1 MALTWDARN
10 VPEAERNHP
19 LFQSAIWNSMA
30 IGIGV
35 LDELSLPE
43 AVVRTQIKEGLNGA
57 WQYDNE
63 GNPIY
68 LWKELWRFVGL
79 RTNVSYEPKAKWLRW
94 HYDLAVKESRETVEY
109 ERRERETRAVETFDE
124 ELTPA

>member
-10 VPEAERNHP
+10 VPEAERNHL

-30 IGIGV
+30 IGIGY
-35 LDELSLPE
+35 LNERTLPE
-43 AVVRTQIKEGLNGA
+43 AVVRTRIYEGLNGA

-68 LWKELWRFVGL
+68 LWAELHRFVGL
-79 RTNVSYEPKAKWLRW
+79 KTNVSYEPKAKWLKWR
-94 HYDLAVKESRETVEY
+94 YDVALREAAESVD
-109 ERRERETRAVETFDE
+109 RREVWLEE

>member
-1 MALTWDARN
+1 MALTWDARH

-30 IGIGV
+30 IGIGN
-35 LDELSLPE
+35 LDQQTLPE
-43 AVVRTQIKEGLNGA
+43 AVVRTQIKEGLSGA

-79 RTNVSYEPKAKWLRW
+79 RTNVGYESKAKWLRW
-94 HYDLAVKESRETVEY
+94 HYDIAVKETSETLAY

-124 ELTPA
+124 ALTPA